1 MRLFFMTFQYAFS
14 CLVSFFSL
22 LISCFFLKP
31 ITVIEE
37 RRTTLEV
44 LKTPFVN
51 CFKYLKESLVNKAKD
66 SLMVFLLNLYKAYVY
81 FLMACLFFIM
91 YFTAYTYLGLSIY
104 RILPILLI
112 CVTSALQTA
121 LRESTEGALT
131 DFVYKAVIVLRYLLI
146 IFSMIP
152 ASSFIIFICAKIPF
166 LRSILIDTIGSLSYK
181 IYVGENP
188 GSKAGAL
195 WSLVPKILG
204 AAAMSTAFAAA
215 MSTAFA
221 AGIDTAVTYIQFEQ
235 LTESCRID
243 KQPLTTEQ
251 KIAFLNNKVHILTTV
266 GKTAATLLYPSK

>member
-1 MRLFFMTFQYAFS
+1 
-14 CLVSFFSL
+14 
-22 LISCFFLKP
+22 
-31 ITVIEE
+31 
-37 RRTTLEV
+37 
-44 LKTPFVN
+44 
-51 CFKYLKESLVNKAKD
+51 
-66 SLMVFLLNLYKAYVY
+66 
-81 FLMACLFFIM
+81 
-91 YFTAYTYLGLSIY
+91 
-104 RILPILLI
+104 
-112 CVTSALQTA
+112 VTSALQTA

-204 AAAMSTAFAAA
+204 AAAMSTAFAA
-215 MSTAFA
+215 
-221 AGIDTAVTYIQFEQ
+221 GIDTAVTYVQFEQ

-243 KQPLTTEQ
+243 KQPLTPEQ
-251 KIAFLNNKVHILTTV
+251 KIAFFNNKVHILTTV